1 MGPPRL
7 IALISSVASPDMI
20 DGEVGGNALADAPA
34 LDLRAES
41 KDLAC
46 HVRHGM
52 RFSFCSLGYLP
63 QRSRYW
69 SDTACTFTRT
79 SFAFNCDIT
88 NASVRVRHWKPL
100 AWSFGAMSAPIP
112 VNSGDSPWAYNIH
125 AFSEGSRSCCDSHAE
140 CRLDDIG

>member
-1 MGPPRL
+1 MRLPLHIFVQGVNENPTPYTVHVWRYNDHLRERRSLLITQVLRKLYERMGWDDLVLRG
-7 IALISSVASPDMI
+7 VAKDMI

-69 SDTACTFTRT
+69 SDTA
-79 SFAFNCDIT
+79 
-88 NASVRVRHWKPL
+88 
-100 AWSFGAMSAPIP
+100 
-112 VNSGDSPWAYNIH
+112 
-125 AFSEGSRSCCDSHAE
+125 
-140 CRLDDIG
+140 